1 MTREEALT
9 QLNLPPSSGKE
20 EIEQAYQRMVRRYP
34 PEFQPEKFRQ
44 IDEAYRFLTSL
55 PFLLEKL
62 LAPGADSGEVS
73 KSLFSFDLS
82 PPQLEVLEEALL
94 EAKKQF
100 KMSYLWPSSHKE

>member
-1 MTREEALT
+1 MTREEAFA
-9 QLNLPPSSGKE
+9 QLNLPSSAEKE

-44 IDEAYRFLTSL
+44 IDEAYRFLISL

-62 LAPGADSGEVS
+62 LAPGADSEEVS
-73 KSLFSFDLS
+73 KNLFSFDLS
-82 PPQLEVLEEALL
+82 SPQISVLEEALL

-100 KMSYLWPSSHKE
+100 KMSYLWPYPKKE